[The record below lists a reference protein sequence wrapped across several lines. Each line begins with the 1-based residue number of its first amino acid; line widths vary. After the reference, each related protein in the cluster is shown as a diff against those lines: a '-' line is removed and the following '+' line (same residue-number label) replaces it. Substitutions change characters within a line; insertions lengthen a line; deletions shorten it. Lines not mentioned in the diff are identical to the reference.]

1 MYIGPPFIKK
11 IEANVEGRDF
21 VVGDLHGCYDD
32 LINLLRYVKFNP
44 KKDRL
49 FSTGDLI
56 DRGPKPFES
65 ISLLNK
71 EWFYPVLG
79 NHEDIFLSKMK
90 MLESNRW
97 QQFSPQE
104 VSLLQKA
111 GVYEEYIYNLPLVY
125 EIEHLIHNKVYIVH
139 AEILPEHIIPELQG
153 DSSEEY
159 SNEYN
164 KVLEAMN
171 KFDFS
176 NQIEKFFNSPRSQQQ
191 LDYSLKQKLIWSRKI
206 ISKFYNDHKKT
217 IEDGDFSFL
226 EEHKFEQKIK
236 IFCGHNIVPFPMKI
250 GQQYY
255 IDTGATLGH
264 SSKEVHADL
273 FSQFGNEFFA
283 LSMVDI
289 TSGVCYGSITSQE
302 NRGEIMKLEY
312 SLYD

>member
-1 MYIGPPFIKK
+1 MYIEPPFIKK

-71 EWFYPVLG
+71 DWFYPVLG
-79 NHEDIFLSKMK
+79 NHEDIFLSKIK
-90 MLESNRW
+90 MVENNRAQNFSTQELE
-97 QQFSPQE
+97 
-104 VSLLQKA
+104 LLQKSS
-111 GVYEEYIYNLPLVY
+111 VYEEYIYNLPLAY

-139 AEILPEHIIPELQG
+139 AEILPEHIIPELQT
-153 DSSEEY
+153 DSEEY
-159 SNEYN
+159 IKEYG
-164 KVLEAMN
+164 KVLDAMN

-176 NQIEKFFNSPRSQQQ
+176 TQIEKFFNSHQAEQQ
-191 LDYSLKQKLIWSRKI
+191 LNYSLKQKLIWSRKI
-206 ISKFYNDHKKT
+206 ISNFYNEHKKN
-217 IEDGDFSFL
+217 IGKGDFSFL
-226 EEHKFEQKIK
+226 EDHKFEQKIK

-255 IDTGATLGH
+255 IDTGAALGH
-264 SSKEVHADL
+264 SSKDITSDL
-273 FSQFGNEFFA
+273 FSHFGNEFFA